1 MGPTTAAR
9 TFSPVS
15 AAAVRLHG
23 HSHQPLA
30 PTPPAP
36 TTVATATIAA
46 PDPCSRPRPCH
57 RRGGLAPQLSPPPTS
72 PPLTPARATPPALP
86 RPLPPPP
93 PQPRRSSAPACP
105 ITDAAAAETRPPSPD
120 RCPRHHNL
128 RGCCPPMPSQQRTP
142 APLTPAR
149 APPTAAPATTTAA
162 SLGGGVAGGVVAVA
176 PPPLQGGASR
186 RGGAACSPAVAVQ
199 GRDIGQRRGGRCPR
213 THHAV
218 LLSGAGREWAASTVA
233 LAAAADAP
241 APVRWGCR
249 GVALPVCLSLSF
261 PCAQSPTCSTVS
273 IPHITNSPRRSKI
286 LL

>member
-36 TTVATATIAA
+36 TTVAAATIAA
-46 PDPCSRPRPCH
+46 PEPCSRPRPCH
-57 RRGGLAPQLSPPPTS
+57 RRGGLALQLSPPPTS

-105 ITDAAAAETRPPSPD
+105 ITDAAAAETRPPLPD
-120 RCPRHHNL
+120 RCPRHHNS
-128 RGCCPPMPSQQRTP
+128 RGCRPPKPSPQRTP

-162 SLGGGVAGGVVAVA
+162 SLGGGVAGGIIAVA
-176 PPPLQGGASR
+176 PPPLQGGGSPSKLTSDGLPR
-186 RGGAACSPAVAVQ
+186 PRVSQESGHFRAAHAFLSGSPQ
-199 GRDIGQRRGGRCPR
+199 GRKAKSSSD
-213 THHAV
+213 
-218 LLSGAGREWAASTVA
+218 WASIILTPMARPIQKA
-233 LAAAADAP
+233 FGWAF
-241 APVRWGCR
+241 WG
-249 GVALPVCLSLSF
+249 S
-261 PCAQSPTCSTVS
+261 
-273 IPHITNSPRRSKI
+273 
-286 LL
+286 